1 VSEIDSVPIVVLCKI
16 NDIAAVRLELG
27 NAPQAR
33 ILSNNSRI
41 NITSIG
47 DGRDGGDP
55 LVCATQLNPCCAEY
69 FSRAGNW
76 TYPNGTEVPISGAGY
91 SFYRY
96 RRDSDGSDV
105 LGGALLNRR
114 HGAMG
119 PTGIYSCLIPDPD
132 GVNQTLYVELYISNT
147 TTTEEPTVTIT
158 KATTAAQTTTQM
170 AEVTTEAETMATIA
184 QTTSATTDRSTTTD
198 AATTEA
204 MTITTTTRE
213 PTANTATD
221 EATDAAT
228 TTQDMTTTTETQP
241 IVTTNQTNTTS
252 PDVMQT
258 TEGPMATDVLRV
270 ICDSLPSTSKSD
282 PLFVM
287 AIIEGVIIAILI
299 VILTVIA
306 VAFLH
311 WR

>member
-1 VSEIDSVPIVVLCKI
+1 MSVG
-16 NDIAAVRLELG
+16 DTETGG
-27 NAPQAR
+27 N
-33 ILSNNSRI
+33 
-41 NITSIG
+41 
-47 DGRDGGDP
+47 P
-55 LVCATQLNPCCAEY
+55 LVCATQRSPCCAQY
-69 FSRAGNW
+69 SSRAGNW
-76 TYPNGTEVPISGAGY
+76 TYPNGTEVPINGAGY
-91 SFYRY
+91 SFYRN
-96 RRDSDGSDV
+96 RRDGDSMSGI

-119 PTGIYSCLIPDPD
+119 PTGIYSCIIPAPD
-132 GVNQTLYVELYISNT
+132 GVNQTLYVGLYTSDMIQV
-147 TTTEEPTVTIT
+147 TTTEEPTM
-158 KATTAAQTTTQM
+158 ATTKVTTAAAAQTTTQTVE
-170 AEVTTEAETMATIA
+170 ATTTEAETVTTTAQAT
-184 QTTSATTDRSTTTD
+184 SVGATTDIITD

-204 MTITTTTRE
+204 MTITTTTKE
-213 PTANTATD
+213 PTASTATG
-221 EATDAAT
+221 EATGAAT
-228 TTQDMTTTTETQP
+228 TTQDMATRTEAQP